1 MRIGFGELILLSI
14 IAAIVYAIYRAR
26 PASQPSRLCPKCQN
40 PVHPSA
46 NFCSNCGTVLR
57 SIQPSTPCPSCG
69 RLGDAGSNFCRE
81 CGASMSKAL

>member
-1 MRIGFGELILLSI
+1 MRIGFGELIFLSI
-14 IAAIVYAIYRAR
+14 IAAIIYAIYRAR
-26 PASQPSRLCPKCQN
+26 SASQPSRLCPKCQYAVQ
-40 PVHPSA
+40 PPA

-57 SIQPSTPCPSCG
+57 SVYPSTACPSCG